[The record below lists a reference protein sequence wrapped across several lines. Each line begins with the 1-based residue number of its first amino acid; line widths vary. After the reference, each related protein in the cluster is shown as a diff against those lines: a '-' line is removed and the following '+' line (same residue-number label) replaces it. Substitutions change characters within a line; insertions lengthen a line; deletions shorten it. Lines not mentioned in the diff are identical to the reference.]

1 MKKSLYNFLFLCE
14 GDWVLFN
21 LATEEM
27 SLLDAKVKQI
37 YEENDMEGIR
47 RLHPDFYTFLTE
59 KRFAVPDDEDEAAA
73 CIARWDRE
81 DNDPTTFSLTVNPTL
96 DCNMRCW
103 YCYER
108 HHTDRTMTAEVA
120 ASVFKFVERKLAEPE
135 LKHFNLAFFGGEPL
149 VEFQSVVKPLVDHAC
164 AVADRLGKE
173 VSLSFTTNGYL
184 LTPDVL
190 QYLADTGRHVSFQ
203 ITLDGN
209 QRLHDRTR
217 HLADGSGSYARILDN
232 CHNLLAQ
239 PRTSLTLRCNYTQL
253 NAATFMD
260 LVRDLPDHG
269 ITPSE
274 ALHID
279 FQRVWQDRGNDKEVD
294 EQIHR
299 VQLALQRDGY
309 STSDV
314 WAFHKYRCYAE
325 HNNHIVVNYDG
336 NLFHCTARD
345 FTPTA
350 AEGELDA
357 EGHLQPNEKSAKRA
371 QAKWDND
378 ACRACTVY
386 PLCGG
391 LCSQQ
396 KLEHLGVRGCIAGR
410 DEKAKREIAE
420 QRLLQLIE
428 MAKKQPKHN

>member
-47 RLHPDFYTFLTE
+47 RLHPDFYAFLTE

-108 HHTDRTMTAEVA
+108 HHTDRTMSAEVA

-135 LKHFNLAFFGGEPL
+135 LKHFNLSFFGGEPL
-149 VEFQSVVKPLVDHAC
+149 VEFQSVVRPLVDHAC
-164 AVADRLGKE
+164 AVADRLSKE

-217 HLADGSGSYARILDN
+217 HLADGSSSYARILDN
-232 CHNLLAQ
+232 CHSLLAQ
-239 PRTSLTLRCNYTQL
+239 PRTSLTLRCNYTQM

-279 FQRVWQDRGNDKEVD
+279 FQRVCRTAGTT
-294 EQIHR
+294 R
-299 VQLALQRDGY
+299 R
-309 STSDV
+309 STSKSTAYS
-314 WAFHKYRCYAE
+314 WPSSATAIPPRTYGLSINTAAMPSTTT
-325 HNNHIVVNYDG
+325 ISSSTT
-336 NLFHCTARD
+336 TAR
-345 FTPTA
+345 
-350 AEGELDA
+350 
-357 EGHLQPNEKSAKRA
+357 
-371 QAKWDND
+371 
-378 ACRACTVY
+378 
-386 PLCGG
+386 
-391 LCSQQ
+391 
-396 KLEHLGVRGCIAGR
+396 
-410 DEKAKREIAE
+410 
-420 QRLLQLIE
+420 
-428 MAKKQPKHN
+428 

>member
-1 MKKSLYNFLFLCE
+1 MTKSPYNFLFLCE

-47 RLHPDFYTFLTE
+47 RLHPDFYAFLTE

-108 HHTDRTMTAEVA
+108 HHTDRTMSAEVA

-135 LKHFNLAFFGGEPL
+135 LKHFNLSFFGGEPL
-149 VEFQSVVKPLVDHAC
+149 VEFQSVVRPLVDHAC
-164 AVADRLGKE
+164 AVADRLSKE

-217 HLADGSGSYARILDN
+217 HLADGSSSYARILDN
-232 CHNLLAQ
+232 CHSLLAQ
-239 PRTSLTLRCNYTQL
+239 PRTSLTLRCNYTQM

-279 FQRVWQDRGNDKEVD
+279 FQRVCRTAGTT
-294 EQIHR
+294 R
-299 VQLALQRDGY
+299 R
-309 STSDV
+309 STSKSTAYS
-314 WAFHKYRCYAE
+314 WPSSATAIPPRTYGLSINTAAMPSTTTISSSTTTATCS
-325 HNNHIVVNYDG
+325 
-336 NLFHCTARD
+336 TARRATSPPPPPRANS
-345 FTPTA
+345 TPTA
-350 AEGELDA
+350 TFS
-357 EGHLQPNEKSAKRA
+357 PTRSRPSAPRPSGATTPAAPAPSIPSAAAFAASKNLSTSA
-371 QAKWDND
+371 
-378 ACRACTVY
+378 
-386 PLCGG
+386 
-391 LCSQQ
+391 
-396 KLEHLGVRGCIAGR
+396 
-410 DEKAKREIAE
+410 
-420 QRLLQLIE
+420 
-428 MAKKQPKHN
+428 

>member
-1 MKKSLYNFLFLCE
+1 M
-14 GDWVLFN
+14 
-21 LATEEM
+21 
-27 SLLDAKVKQI
+27 
-37 YEENDMEGIR
+37 
-47 RLHPDFYTFLTE
+47 
-59 KRFAVPDDEDEAAA
+59 
-73 CIARWDRE
+73 
-81 DNDPTTFSLTVNPTL
+81 
-96 DCNMRCW
+96 
-103 YCYER
+103 
-108 HHTDRTMTAEVA
+108 
-120 ASVFKFVERKLAEPE
+120 
-135 LKHFNLAFFGGEPL
+135 
-149 VEFQSVVKPLVDHAC
+149 VKPLADHAC

-190 QYLADTGRHVSFQ
+190 QYLADTGCHVNSKLRSTATSASTTAHATSPTAPAATPVYST
-203 ITLDGN
+203 IATTCW
-209 QRLHDRTR
+209 R
-217 HLADGSGSYARILDN
+217 S
-232 CHNLLAQ
+232 

-279 FQRVWQDRGNDKEVD
+279 FQRVWQDRGNNKEVD

-325 HNNHIVVNYDG
+325 RNNHIVVNYDG

-357 EGHLQPNEKSAKRA
+357 DGRLLLNEKSARRT
-371 QAKWDND
+371 QTQVGQ
-378 ACRACTVY
+378 RRLPRLHRLS
-386 PLCGG
+386 PLRRP
-391 LCSQQ
+391 LQP
-396 KLEHLGVRGCIAGR
+396 
-410 DEKAKREIAE
+410 AE
-420 QRLLQLIE
+420 T
-428 MAKKQPKHN
+428 